1 MEFIGRHFTLSKM
14 LIAHGKK
21 TSFELVQSI
30 KHSNYPKSSLF
41 LEKNVSSVANTQLAG
56 EVSPCLL
63 PLFFSGNRKKCPNL
77 RGYPDFVYL

>member
-14 LIAHGKK
+14 QIAHRER

-30 KHSNYPKSSLF
+30 KHSNYPNYLSLV

-56 EVSPCLL
+56 RSPL
-63 PLFFSGNRKKCPNL
+63 PASPSLF
-77 RGYPDFVYL
+77 